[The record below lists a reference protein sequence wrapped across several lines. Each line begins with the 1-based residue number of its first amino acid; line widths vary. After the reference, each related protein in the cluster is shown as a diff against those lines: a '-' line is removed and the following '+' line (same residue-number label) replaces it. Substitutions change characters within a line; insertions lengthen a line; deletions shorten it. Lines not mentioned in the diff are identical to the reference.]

1 MGAVHLWFFF
11 GLKYEAIVEGWWYFS
26 AMLLIHTFLPK
37 TVSHNIWAENS
48 EAWQSPGEVISNSKS
63 RRPRVCAGEI
73 TACGVCPGTSGCSH
87 GRSHRSV
94 ARLVRV
100 IQQISSLS
108 DDKASKTCSRA
119 VEEAVDS
126 QESLE
131 KVKENTGTAE
141 PMEGFVYVR
150 TLCGEGVP
158 ERSKAGKP
166 PKTGRWSRA
175 RCCLQR
181 VIRRGGRDKPGKS
194 VVSSCPR
201 MLHKTHGPSSSKLML
216 FIAGSLNSWK
226 GRWKQDRKVEKTFSS
241 LLVAGYSPSNDIG
254 KWKILQFMLA

>member
-1 MGAVHLWFFF
+1 
-11 GLKYEAIVEGWWYFS
+11 
-26 AMLLIHTFLPK
+26 MLLIHTFLPK

-73 TACGVCPGTSGCSH
+73 TACGVCPGTSGCSCK
-87 GRSHRSV
+87 SV

-141 PMEGFVYVR
+141 PMEGFYR
-150 TLCGEGVP
+150 
-158 ERSKAGKP
+158 
-166 PKTGRWSRA
+166 
-175 RCCLQR
+175 
-181 VIRRGGRDKPGKS
+181 
-194 VVSSCPR
+194 
-201 MLHKTHGPSSSKLML
+201 
-216 FIAGSLNSWK
+216 
-226 GRWKQDRKVEKTFSS
+226 
-241 LLVAGYSPSNDIG
+241 
-254 KWKILQFMLA
+254 